1 MWLVLY
7 ILLARLKKIE
17 KKKWCYISKFKKKKK
32 INVELEKLMLMM
44 KTTKKKQK
52 EHDIN

>member
-7 ILLARLKKIE
+7 ILLARLKKNWE
-17 KKKWCYISKFKKKKK
+17 KKWCYISKFKKKEK

-44 KTTKKKQK
+44 KTIKK
-52 EHDIN
+52 